1 MRLFA
6 LGFILVA
13 NLAAC
18 GNLTRDGKRDETK
31 SKVEQVG
38 GDITGDS
45 TLKANARKDKTK
57 GQVEKAAGRV
67 KDAVTNP

>member
-1 MRLFA
+1 M
-6 LGFILVA
+6 LGVILTV

-31 SKVEQVG
+31 GKVEQVG

-45 TLKANARKDKTK
+45 ALKANSRKDKTK
-57 GQVEKAAGRV
+57 GHVEKAAGKV